1 MNSKSMKLW
10 GMLVAVVVLTPLLAV
25 AQVQFR
31 ESQLARNYD

>member
-10 GMLVAVVVLTPLLAV
+10 GMLVAVVVLTQLLAV